1 MSSSTSSGHTNSRE
15 FRVGVIGFSPVEK
28 SLIAGV
34 CKLSQARVNSAAG
47 ASNRFSLVDLIAVQ
61 SADIYLIDAECSSP
75 DQKKFMDQAHSS
87 GLPMVLVSKEPQE
100 PAHPNEYNLTHKQLI
115 GLLLR
120 KLDKIVEEHLQ
131 TQTSK
136 VVTKASRT
144 KKCLVVDDSKLVRA
158 QMELILNDYA
168 SSLDVEFAEDAETAL
183 QRVKERRFDIIF
195 LDVMLPEMD
204 GYKAC
209 KLIKADPATSTTP
222 VVMLTSKKS
231 PFNRMHGALVG
242 CDKYLTKPVD
252 AEKVSETLTRYNII
266 RTHSGIGAAQPVSA

>member
-1 MSSSTSSGHTNSRE
+1 MSSSTSNGQAKGRE
-15 FRVGVIGFSPVEK
+15 FRVGIIGFSPVER

-34 CKLSQARVNSAAG
+34 CKLSQARVGGAAG
-47 ASNRFSLVDLIAVQ
+47 ASNRFNLIDLIAAQ
-61 SADIYLIDAECSSP
+61 KADIYLIDAESANP
-75 DQKKFMDQAHSS
+75 RQKEFIDQAYST
-87 GLPMVLVSKEPQE
+87 GIPLVLVSKESKE
-100 PAHPNEYNLTHKQLI
+100 STCTNEYNLTHKQLI

-120 KLDKIVEEHLQ
+120 KLDKIVDDHF
-131 TQTSK
+131 K
-136 VVTKASRT
+136 VPVEPRVNPSSHT
-144 KKCLVVDDSKLVRA
+144 KKCLVVDDSQLVRA
-158 QMELILNDYA
+158 QMELILNEYA

-183 QRVKERRFDIIF
+183 QRVKVQRFDIIF

-209 KLIKADPATSTTP
+209 KLIKADPDTSATP

-252 AEKVSETLTRYNII
+252 AEKVNETLARYNLI
-266 RTHSGIGAAQPVSA
+266 RTYSGAGAAQPVSA

>member
-1 MSSSTSSGHTNSRE
+1 MSSSTSNGHTTSRE
-15 FRVGVIGFSPVEK
+15 FCVGIIGFSPVER

-34 CKLSQARVNSAAG
+34 CKLSQARVNSTKG
-47 ASNRFSLVDLIAVQ
+47 VNNRFNLIDLIAAQ
-61 SADIYLIDAECSSP
+61 SADIYLLDAECPSP
-75 DQKKFMDQAHSS
+75 HQKQFLRQAHSS
-87 GLPMVLVSKEPQE
+87 ELPMVLVSKEPRE
-100 PAHPNEYNLTHKQLI
+100 STRPNEHNLTHKQLI
-115 GLLLR
+115 SLLLR

-131 TQTSK
+131 IQTSS
-136 VVTKASRT
+136 VVNKASRA
-144 KKCLVVDDSKLVRA
+144 KRCLVVDDSKLVRA

-183 QRVKERRFDIIF
+183 QRIKEQYFNIIF

-209 KLIKADPATSTTP
+209 KLIKADPATSATP
-222 VVMLTSKKS
+222 VVMLTSKRS

-252 AEKVSETLTRYNII
+252 AEKVSETLVRYNII
-266 RTHSGIGAAQPVSA
+266 DKHSGINAAQPVSL